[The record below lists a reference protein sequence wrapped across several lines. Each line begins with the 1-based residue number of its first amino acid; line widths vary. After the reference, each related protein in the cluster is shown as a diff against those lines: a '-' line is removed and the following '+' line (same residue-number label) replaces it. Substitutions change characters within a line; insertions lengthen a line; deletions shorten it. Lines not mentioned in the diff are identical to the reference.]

1 MSYPPLYLCPHMKTK
16 TPPKKTPPKK
26 KPPAVTSE
34 NGRPTINAEAVDE
47 LIEQTIAN
55 LYALQMV
62 WEEISL
68 DELIE
73 QTIANLYA
81 LQLVWEKISL
91 KEELK

>member
-1 MSYPPLYLCPHMKTK
+1 MKTK
-16 TPPKKTPPKK
+16 NPTK
-26 KPPAVTSE
+26 KPAVPAAM
-34 NGRPTINAEAVDE
+34 RPHPKPTINAEAVDE

-68 DELIE
+68 
-73 QTIANLYA
+73 
-81 LQLVWEKISL
+81 

>member
-1 MSYPPLYLCPHMKTK
+1 MSHPPLYLCPHMKTK
-16 TPPKKTPPKK
+16 ATTKK
-26 KPPAVTSE
+26 KPPVVTRE

-62 WEEISL
+62 REEISL

-81 LQLVWEKISL
+81 LQMVWEEISL